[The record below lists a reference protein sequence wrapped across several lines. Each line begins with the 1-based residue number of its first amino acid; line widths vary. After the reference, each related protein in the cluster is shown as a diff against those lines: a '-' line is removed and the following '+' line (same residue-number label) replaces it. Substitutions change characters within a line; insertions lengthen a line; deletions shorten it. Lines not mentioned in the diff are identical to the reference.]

1 MSIINKFLNMIRE
14 AYRAITNKSISKTD
28 FVKKIGDLDTAVK
41 SVGITSWTD
50 RTINHHVADN
60 SGTILRPASAM
71 IIVGGVASLFVP
83 AFGGVMV
90 AAGIGGVIGSLF
102 DIAYNNSRVY
112 DRNCYTVEIMDLLI
126 RDCKRAEQ
134 MPEGGE
140 RTALVASIE
149 RQFLSITKP
158 TFLNSHNWKF

>member
-28 FVKKIGDLDTAVK
+28 FIKKIGDLDTAVK
-41 SVGITSWTD
+41 SVGINSWTD

-71 IIVGGVASLFVP
+71 IVVGGVASLFVP

-112 DRNCYTVEIMDLLI
+112 KRNRHTVEVMDKLI
-126 RDCKRAEQ
+126 RGCKQAEQ
-134 MPEGGE
+134 IPEGAI
-140 RTALVASIE
+140 RTILIATIE
-149 RQFLSITKP
+149 REFLSISKP
-158 TFLNSHNWKF
+158 TFLNSYNWKF